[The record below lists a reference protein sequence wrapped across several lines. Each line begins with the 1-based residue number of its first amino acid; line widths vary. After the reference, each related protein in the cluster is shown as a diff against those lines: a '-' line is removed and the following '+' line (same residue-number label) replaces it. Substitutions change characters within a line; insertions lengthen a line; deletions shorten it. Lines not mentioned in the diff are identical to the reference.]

1 MTESPRKNL
10 DKYLAKAQSY
20 GESQRLSMPNGR
32 GSAQGI
38 QIKNSHLANE
48 AILVNTLTL
57 ASLGLLGPHFLYVL
71 QNHVAVS
78 VKGLNASQ

>member
-1 MTESPRKNL
+1 MVERSAEQDQDDGVT
-10 DKYLAKAQSY
+10 AQ
-20 GESQRLSMPNGR
+20 
-32 GSAQGI
+32 
-38 QIKNSHLANE
+38 KHLANE